1 MDDALNKNG
10 ALDADVTLE
19 YLLRRMRFKTD
30 FPALST
36 SVARVQ
42 ALSTSETENLHTMC
56 DEILQD
62 VALTQKLLRI
72 VNTAH
77 YRRAGSDQIS
87 TISRAVAIIGMAG
100 VRNMALSLMLLDHM
114 PDRGQ
119 AQQLKVEFLRSVM
132 AGTLAS
138 ELSQTNKEAEQ
149 AYIGALF
156 RNLGRLL
163 VAFYLPEDAEQIR
176 TQAKAR
182 RTDFTLA
189 DEAAVSSDVLG
200 MSYDDLG
207 LQIGAK
213 WGLPDT
219 LLQCMAMP
227 SDKVPT
233 RSLAGRPERMTWL
246 ASLANDGAETILN
259 TEPVELGTELGVLTE
274 RYARALDLTPQ
285 ALQDAAGRARK
296 RMTEMTDALNMTVP
310 ARSSAERLLDTYYVD
325 APNSGETGPEPE
337 DLGLDS
343 QNGVLSQI
351 VPLLDEQS
359 PADVLAAGVQD
370 ITNTLVDQ
378 FKLNDVLQMI
388 LETMLRALDCR
399 RVIFCLKDAKAGAL
413 VGRIGMGDGADAIKA
428 MFKVPVDRVDP
439 AKADLFGAVCLKN
452 LDTLIADAS
461 TASVSARLPT
471 WFKDQV
477 QAPTFLL
484 LPMVV
489 KRANQQVVL
498 GLIYADKGRAGSL
511 KVDERELS
519 LLRTLRNQAIMAF
532 KQSSGG

>member
-1 MDDALNKNG
+1 MDDALNKDG

-182 RTDFTLA
+182 SSRVTLA
-189 DEAAVSSDVLG
+189 DEAAASSEVLG

-207 LQIGAK
+207 LQVGAK

-219 LLQCMAMP
+219 LLQTMAMP
-227 SDKVPT
+227 SGTAPT
-233 RSLAGRPERMTWL
+233 RSLAGRPDRMTWL

-325 APNSGETGPEPE
+325 APNAGETGPDPE

-399 RVIFCLKDAKAGAL
+399 RVIFCLKDAKSGAL

-461 TASVSARLPT
+461 TASVSARLPG
-471 WFKDQV
+471 WFRDQV
-477 QAPTFLL
+477 QSPTFLL

-498 GLIYADKGRAGSL
+498 GLIYADKARAGTL

>member
-1 MDDALNKNG
+1 M
-10 ALDADVTLE
+10 
-19 YLLRRMRFKTD
+19 
-30 FPALST
+30 
-36 SVARVQ
+36 
-42 ALSTSETENLHTMC
+42 
-56 DEILQD
+56 
-62 VALTQKLLRI
+62 
-72 VNTAH
+72 
-77 YRRAGSDQIS
+77 
-87 TISRAVAIIGMAG
+87 TI
-100 VRNMALSLMLLDHM
+100 
-114 PDRGQ
+114 
-119 AQQLKVEFLRSVM
+119 
-132 AGTLAS
+132 
-138 ELSQTNKEAEQ
+138 
-149 AYIGALF
+149 
-156 RNLGRLL
+156 
-163 VAFYLPEDAEQIR
+163 
-176 TQAKAR
+176 
-182 RTDFTLA
+182 
-189 DEAAVSSDVLG
+189 
-200 MSYDDLG
+200 LG
-207 LQIGAK
+207 LQMGAK

-325 APNSGETGPEPE
+325 APNAGETGPDPE

-399 RVIFCLKDAKAGAL
+399 RVIFCLKDAKSGAL

-461 TASVSARLPT
+461 TASVSARLPG
-471 WFKDQV
+471 WFRDQV
-477 QAPTFLL
+477 QSPTFLL

-498 GLIYADKGRAGSL
+498 GLIYADKARAGTL

-532 KQSSGG
+532 KQGIMRAMFRIVLVEPEIPPNTGNVIRLAANTGCELHLIEPLGFSMDDKLLRRAGLDYHEYAPVRRHASWQAFLDAMQPDHSRMFAFTTRGSRPFGEVAWQSGDWFVFGCETRARTGFARWPSRCATRAPADAPGAAQPELEQCGGRGRVRSLAPKRLRGQRLSWPALQQTLRCLGLGLRPIKAPTACAGLSGRPARPPPLR